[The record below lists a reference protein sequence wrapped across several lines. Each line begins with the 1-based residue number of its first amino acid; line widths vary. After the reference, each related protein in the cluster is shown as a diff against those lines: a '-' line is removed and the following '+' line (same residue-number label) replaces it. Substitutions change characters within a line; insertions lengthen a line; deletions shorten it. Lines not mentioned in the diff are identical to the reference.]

1 MCRAS
6 CTAVCRSGS
15 GSLGRVC
22 QGCARR
28 KASAPGQVLKRI
40 SLLLLR
46 PGAKLFQAQGLGA
59 VSGRAGGGMD
69 HEGKVT
75 GSQRPPRRV
84 RCKSL
89 TAPPPQATP
98 STVPFL
104 AVLPKHGVLGLIS
117 VELLDVAKA
126 GLGLDARLLQE
137 LKLLPYFIMA
147 LHGFINAEPA
157 LGLWLGAAPQRG
169 SQGKCLYFLGPP

>member
-1 MCRAS
+1 M
-6 CTAVCRSGS
+6 
-15 GSLGRVC
+15 GRVAWAALPGLHAA
-22 QGCARR
+22 QGVGTGAGVETHLTALAAARR
-28 KASAPGQVLKRI
+28 KAFP
-40 SLLLLR
+40 
-46 PGAKLFQAQGLGA
+46 
-59 VSGRAGGGMD
+59 VSRAECRQRARRGRAD
-69 HEGKVT
+69 HAGKVT

-84 RCKSL
+84 RCQSL